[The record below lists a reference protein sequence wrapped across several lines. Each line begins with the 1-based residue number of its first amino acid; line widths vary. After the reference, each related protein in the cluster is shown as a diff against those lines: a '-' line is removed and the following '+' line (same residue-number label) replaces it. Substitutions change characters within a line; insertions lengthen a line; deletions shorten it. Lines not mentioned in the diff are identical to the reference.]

1 MKILLCHNYYQ
12 KPGGEDR
19 VFEDEASLLEQHGHE
34 VIRFIRSNDAIES
47 MSRWETAR
55 RTIWNRDTYTEL
67 RDLIR
72 LQRPAIMHCTNTFPL
87 ISPAAYY
94 AARDE
99 RVPVVQTL
107 QNYRLICPGALLMRN
122 RRVCEDCVGKKIA
135 WPAVLHGCYRGSR
148 LGSAC
153 VTTMLASHRAAGTWS
168 KVVSRYI
175 VATDFARQKF
185 TEAGFDPTQ
194 ISVKPNFVDPSPP
207 PGDGDGGHFVFVGRL
222 AEEKGLQTLLDA
234 WSQFSGK
241 LKILGD
247 GPLAGMVEKVAAQ
260 NDSIEWLG
268 QQPGDVV
275 QRVVGSAIALIVPST
290 WYEGLPKT
298 IIEAFS
304 VGTPMIASDLG
315 AMSEVIETEKT
326 GVLFQP
332 GDSDKLLDALRWMAE
347 SPNRAKSMR
356 ADVRAV
362 FEQRYTADR
371 NYQLLLDIYRQVI
384 DESAEPR

>member
-55 RTIWNRDTYTEL
+55 RTIWNRDSYTEL

-72 LQRPAIMHCTNTFPL
+72 LQRPDIMHCTNTFPL

-148 LGSAC
+148 LGSRLRDDHAC
-153 VTTMLASHRAAGTWS
+153 LA
-168 KVVSRYI
+168 
-175 VATDFARQKF
+175 
-185 TEAGFDPTQ
+185 
-194 ISVKPNFVDPSPP
+194 
-207 PGDGDGGHFVFVGRL
+207 PGCGNMEQSGLAIRCGH
-222 AEEKGLQTLLDA
+222 
-234 WSQFSGK
+234 
-241 LKILGD
+241 
-247 GPLAGMVEKVAAQ
+247 
-260 NDSIEWLG
+260 
-268 QQPGDVV
+268 
-275 QRVVGSAIALIVPST
+275 
-290 WYEGLPKT
+290 
-298 IIEAFS
+298 
-304 VGTPMIASDLG
+304 
-315 AMSEVIETEKT
+315 
-326 GVLFQP
+326 
-332 GDSDKLLDALRWMAE
+332 
-347 SPNRAKSMR
+347 
-356 ADVRAV
+356 
-362 FEQRYTADR
+362 
-371 NYQLLLDIYRQVI
+371 
-384 DESAEPR
+384 